1 MKNYRSLTLLLT
13 LFVLLLVSFTASCD
27 KRNPPPII
35 PTPPEPVPESDIL
48 QITRMWASPD
58 LIYADNNITYSEI
71 SVEVKNGEGFGVTGQ
86 TVNFKT
92 DIGSIITTVS
102 TDSTGIA
109 RTTFFDSGDSGNAN
123 ITAEVRKYHPS
134 ISDSLLSSDKRTIQ
148 VMIAETP
155 EISTLILDLPNIVP
169 GVTYNM
175 GVSTVVDI
183 SARAYLETGSPVP
196 NNSLVT
202 FECTKGRFL
211 DNEDNDLGNE
221 FVAKTRNGKATIKYD
236 SGTQATNLPGAELA
250 MVKAKIGAAEA
261 SHNINIRPGSPAS
274 INLKSFLNIGGVDV
288 EASSTEVG
296 STHHIY
302 IQAELSDMYNNKC
315 NAKRVDM
322 ETDLGTFMNTTNQT
336 RLTTDEYGL
345 ARVRFTPGLSAG
357 AATIVASAN
366 NDTLQT
372 QIIFTIGSDD
382 VYSMDFTQEQAV
394 SINVEGSGGQSSA
407 ILRVKLRDINYNLVD
422 SPYEVTFKIVKEAGI
437 TPPAGANL
445 NGELNDAGEP
455 VAVTVMSNGGEAQ
468 VSVNAGT
475 ESGVLVIEAQCT
487 SNSGNVIKT
496 RKPNVL
502 IHAGPPAHIAPFM
515 EGFEQGESAGAGF
528 WQIQVGAIVRDIYNN
543 PVTNNTP
550 VWFSIEQLLD
560 PCYYTPESMGGVTIM
575 GFATVGNANA
585 NEDTVDGTAYTE
597 IVYPG
602 SMINSLITIKAT
614 SGNAT
619 GYLDSKLPLIGSM
632 VHLTTDPRTVNLGG
646 TVSNKMADIIIY
658 HTDGQGT
665 PVKFSNFMI
674 DGGLSQIIM
683 NPNHISSPYNY
694 GPGAPVEN
702 RIWTN
707 TEGYAYSR
715 CKVYLASLTPPPQPG
730 DPPEENVIIITAWL
744 MGDAQN
750 EEVQTQLTAW
760 CYTGT
765 PPF

>member
-1 MKNYRSLTLLLT
+1 
-13 LFVLLLVSFTASCD
+13 
-27 KRNPPPII
+27 
-35 PTPPEPVPESDIL
+35 
-48 QITRMWASPD
+48 
-58 LIYADNNITYSEI
+58 
-71 SVEVKNGEGFGVTGQ
+71 
-86 TVNFKT
+86 
-92 DIGSIITTVS
+92 
-102 TDSTGIA
+102 
-109 RTTFFDSGDSGNAN
+109 
-123 ITAEVRKYHPS
+123 
-134 ISDSLLSSDKRTIQ
+134 
-148 VMIAETP
+148 
-155 EISTLILDLPNIVP
+155 
-169 GVTYNM
+169 
-175 GVSTVVDI
+175 
-183 SARAYLETGSPVP
+183 
-196 NNSLVT
+196 
-202 FECTKGRFL
+202 
-211 DNEDNDLGNE
+211 
-221 FVAKTRNGKATIKYD
+221 
-236 SGTQATNLPGAELA
+236 
-250 MVKAKIGAAEA
+250 
-261 SHNINIRPGSPAS
+261 
-274 INLKSFLNIGGVDV
+274 
-288 EASSTEVG
+288 
-296 STHHIY
+296 
-302 IQAELSDMYNNKC
+302 
-315 NAKRVDM
+315 
-322 ETDLGTFMNTTNQT
+322 
-336 RLTTDEYGL
+336 
-345 ARVRFTPGLSAG
+345 
-357 AATIVASAN
+357 
-366 NDTLQT
+366 
-372 QIIFTIGSDD
+372 
-382 VYSMDFTQEQAV
+382 
-394 SINVEGSGGQSSA
+394 
-407 ILRVKLRDINYNLVD
+407 
-422 SPYEVTFKIVKEAGI
+422 
-437 TPPAGANL
+437 
-445 NGELNDAGEP
+445 
-455 VAVTVMSNGGEAQ
+455 
-468 VSVNAGT
+468 
-475 ESGVLVIEAQCT
+475 
-487 SNSGNVIKT
+487 
-496 RKPNVL
+496 
-502 IHAGPPAHIAPFM
+502 M
-515 EGFEQGESAGAGF
+515 EGFDQGESAGAGF